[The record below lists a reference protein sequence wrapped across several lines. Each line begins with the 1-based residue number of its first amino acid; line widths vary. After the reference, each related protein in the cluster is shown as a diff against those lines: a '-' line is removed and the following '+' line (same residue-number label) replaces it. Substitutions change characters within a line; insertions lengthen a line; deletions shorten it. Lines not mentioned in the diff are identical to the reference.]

1 MNVLTA
7 KFLPASICL
16 RTYISK
22 LWASADLVYLIIN
35 WETFNK
41 HFSQYS
47 MAYSLNFWQEPLTSE
62 RTISVASINS
72 EVSLLDFPAVFQRF

>member
-1 MNVLTA
+1 MKVLTA
-7 KFLPASICL
+7 KFLPVSICL
-16 RTYISK
+16 RAYISK
-22 LWASADLVYLIIN
+22 LWVGADLVYSIIG

-72 EVSLLDFPAVFQRF
+72 EVSLLHFPGVFQRF